1 MRALCIARASEFWG
15 SMRPRHIA
23 SPRNMRPQRRILA
36 LSTITP
42 LTLLLALGGCSK
54 KEEEKPA
61 AAAGSAATG
70 EQAKAAELPAEVA
83 EKLAKAKVPGAERIA
98 HDEGILG
105 HFAFPSA
112 SKLLVDV
119 REQLVTAQYQSF
131 LDEAA
136 LRSLVSVALD
146 KQGMVAQH
154 MDLAQPMGCAI
165 VDFKA
170 WEKPVSCTFGYQGG
184 VKALLEDLGETGRKP
199 DAQGHS
205 AIYELE
211 GEEIYIDGL
220 GNHVAV
226 SGHGDLFEKT
236 KGYLQADIIDRGGA
250 MVGDV
255 ELIAYTGTIWSKYQE
270 EIEGLMAELD
280 GVSDTAPDE
289 TGNPKVDEAVK
300 KWLDY
305 NKASTKQSL
314 DRLSQYDQVSA
325 YFNVTKTGVRLGFTA
340 IPTAGSEAEKDAK
353 LAGGHL
359 IDPAFVKAMPAGS
372 LMVAA
377 FNTDP
382 RTLET
387 AQVKE
392 IRALAIDTWS
402 DLAGLDKAEVT
413 ASVEAYVKES
423 QGLLDGTGGIAVFD
437 QEGATFAAIAV
448 QRLKAGVSARDSWKA
463 WSAKF
468 TPEAVLGAEFSKYV
482 TWEFKADASKSGD
495 VAVDRWVI
503 RPGAELQKELDKK
516 LAEDPEAKALID
528 QYWGPV
534 ALTIDRAETN
544 GNIIFAV
551 APKGEEAAMA
561 RAIAA
566 QGGKGSLA
574 DDPGLAAVFGHSEA
588 LSGFMGFDVK
598 ATMDWL
604 KKFPPVAEELKQV
617 PVALGNDLSD
627 LHMTSLYMPSGVMTF
642 EYVLGQPMIE
652 QIKGLIDKAG

>member
-1 MRALCIARASEFWG
+1 M
-15 SMRPRHIA
+15 
-23 SPRNMRPQRRILA
+23 
-36 LSTITP
+36 
-42 LTLLLALGGCSK
+42 LALGGCSK
-54 KEEEKPA
+54 KEEDKPA
-61 AAAGSAATG
+61 EAAADSAAATD
-70 EQAKAAELPAEVA
+70 EPKAAEVPADVA
-83 EKLAKAKVPGAERIA
+83 AKIAKAKVPGVDRIA

-105 HFAFPSA
+105 HFALPSA

-119 REQLVTAQYQSF
+119 REQLVTPQYQNF

-146 KQGMVAQH
+146 QQGMVAQH

-165 VDFKA
+165 VDFKT

-199 DAQGHS
+199 DAEGH
-205 AIYELE
+205 AAVYVLE

-226 SGHGDLFEKT
+226 SAHGDLFEKT

-250 MVGDV
+250 MVGDL
-255 ELIAYTGTIWSKYQE
+255 ELIAYTGTIWSKYQK
-270 EIEGLMAELD
+270 EIGDLMALFDEA
-280 GVSDTAPDE
+280 SNTTPDE
-289 TGNPKVDEAVK
+289 TGNPKVDAAVQ
-300 KWLDY
+300 KWIEY
-305 NKASTKQSL
+305 NKTSTKRSL
-314 DRLSQYDQVSA
+314 DRLSQYDQLSA
-325 YFNVTKTGVRLGFTA
+325 YINITKTGVRFGFTA

-353 LAGGHL
+353 LAGGRL
-359 IDPAFVKAMPAGS
+359 IDPAFVKALPAGS
-372 LMVAA
+372 LLVAA

-382 RTLET
+382 KAIDT

-392 IRALAIDTWS
+392 IRALAIETWS
-402 DLAGLDKAEVT
+402 DLAELDKAAVT
-413 ASVEAYVKES
+413 ASVDNYIKES
-423 QGLLDGTGGIAVFD
+423 AGLHDGTGGIAVFD

-448 QRLKAGVSARDSWKA
+448 QRLKPGVAARDSWKA

-482 TWEFKADASKSGD
+482 TWEFTADASKSGD

-503 RPGAELQKELDKK
+503 RPGAEVQKELDKK
-516 LAEDPEAKALID
+516 LAEDPEAKALVD
-528 QYWGPV
+528 QYWGPL

-544 GNIIFAV
+544 GNVIFAI

-574 DDPGLAAVFGHSEA
+574 DDPGLAAIFGHSEA
-588 LSGFMGFDVK
+588 ISGFMGFNVK

-604 KKFPPVAEELKQV
+604 KKFPPVAAELSKV

-627 LHMTSLYMPSGVMTF
+627 LHLTSLYLPSGVMTF
-642 EYVLGQPMIE
+642 EYVLAQPMIE
-652 QIKGLIDKAG
+652 QIKGLIEKVG